1 MSNQEQDMSKTTLS
15 STEDFPS
22 QPASDNQ
29 VSNQE
34 EKSLSTDNQLVEDA
48 PVPSEPE
55 KPRRAAMPQDIRYAT
70 EHDDRDKLLDKY
82 NNYQVSETNACRLR
96 FLTDHRQKKNLLGRT
111 EGTVRGIDAIA
122 GLDRGLFLDDSANLQ
137 AIGKT
142 FDVNFQVSQL
152 KVNK

>member
-1 MSNQEQDMSKTTLS
+1 MSKTTVP
-15 STEDFPS
+15 TEDLPS
-22 QPASDNQ
+22 QPTSDSQ
-29 VSNQE
+29 VSNE
-34 EKSLSTDNQLVEDA
+34 DEKSLSISTENQLVEDA

-82 NNYQVSETNACRLR
+82 NNYQVSDTNACRLR

-122 GLDRGLFLDDSANLQ
+122 GLDRRLFLDDSANLQ

-142 FDVNFQVSQL
+142 FDVNFQVSRWNV
-152 KVNK
+152 KK